1 MDIEKVCRSCSSG
14 NLSTVLSLGEVPLAN
29 SLLKPDQLTQP
40 EPTYPLNLVYC
51 KDCSL
56 VQITETIP
64 PEKLFRNY
72 LYFSSF
78 SDTMLNHAQEL
89 VNYTISERQ
98 LNANSL
104 VIELA
109 SNDGYLLQ
117 FYQEANV
124 PVLGIEPAQ
133 NIAKIAMEKKGIPT
147 LSEFFSCN
155 LAQRL
160 VEQGQRADVLHV
172 HNVLAHVAN
181 LNDFVAGIR
190 LLLKDDGIAII
201 EVSYIKDL
209 IDNVEFDTIYHEHL
223 CYFSMSALN
232 QLFRRHGLLAVDV
245 ERIPIHGGSLH
256 IVVRREN
263 AEVNEQG
270 NVDSLM
276 NEEEAWGADRVSF
289 YEDFGTKVERLSL
302 DLKRMLGELKAQN
315 KVIAAYGASAKGS
328 TLLNYCKIGK
338 ETLNF
343 VVDRSTV
350 KQGLYTPGSHLPIFG
365 PEYLTRQMPDILLLL
380 TWNFADEILKQQA
393 EYRQRG
399 GQFLIPLPE
408 PKLV

>member
-14 NLSTVLSLGEVPLAN
+14 NLSTILSLGNVPLAN

-89 VNYTISERQ
+89 VNCTIRERQ

-117 FYQEANV
+117 FYQDANV

-133 NIAKIAMEKKGIPT
+133 NIAKIAMEKRGIPT

-160 VEQGQRADVLHV
+160 VEQGQRADVLHA

-256 IVVRREN
+256 IVVRRAN

-289 YEDFGTKVERLSL
+289 YEDFGKKVERLSL

-338 ETLNF
+338 EILDF

>member
-338 ETLNF
+338 ETLSF

>member
-289 YEDFGTKVERLSL
+289 YEDFGKKVERLSL